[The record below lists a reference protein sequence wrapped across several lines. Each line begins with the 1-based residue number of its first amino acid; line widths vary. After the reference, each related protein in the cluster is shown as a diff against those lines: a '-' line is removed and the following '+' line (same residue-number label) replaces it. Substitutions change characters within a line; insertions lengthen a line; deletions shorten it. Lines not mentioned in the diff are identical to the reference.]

1 MGLDNEVG
9 QFDLL
14 EQKIDG
20 LISMVETLRQ
30 EKASLAEKVQMQE
43 RRLSDLNAELEDIRT
58 ANDKAKE
65 RIAALLEKI
74 EKADLQ
80 ET

>member
-1 MGLDNEVG
+1 MGVDNEVD
-9 QFDLL
+9 QFELL

-30 EKASLAEKVQMQE
+30 EKASLAEKVQVQE
-43 RRLSDLNAELEDIRT
+43 RRLSDLNAELEDFRT

-65 RIAALLEKI
+65 RIASLLEKI
-74 EKADLQ
+74 QKADI
-80 ET
+80 